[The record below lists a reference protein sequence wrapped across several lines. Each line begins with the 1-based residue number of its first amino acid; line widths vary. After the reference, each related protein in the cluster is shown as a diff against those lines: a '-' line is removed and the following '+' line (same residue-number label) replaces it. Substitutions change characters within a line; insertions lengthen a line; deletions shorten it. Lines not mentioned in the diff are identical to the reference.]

1 MAMAYDTSNEQAFAQ
16 LDATGGTNN
25 NVVDASVRTGGTT
38 NISKGTVQM
47 NPEGTADNGVPL
59 DA

>member
-16 LDATGGTNN
+16 LDAMGGTNN
-25 NVVDASVRTGGTT
+25 NVVDASTTVGGTT
-38 NISKGTVQM
+38 NISKGTIQM
-47 NPEGTADNGVPL
+47 NPEGTADNTVPL